1 MKVLLNIF
9 ESLLLSFAILLVVL
23 CMTIL
28 NKRYVK
34 FILDRTNYYQTVVD
48 KINHDIEYNHYI
60 DKNKVK
66 NDINNYI
73 DNYYMDKEYTNKIET
88 NVNNDLSDY
97 YNQQI
102 KFIGPFNN
110 FRIKKD
116 VIDICTIFV
125 IAIIGLLF
133 MKTKFIHNIDL
144 IFVFSGIIGIC
155 ISFILYMNAYEGALR
170 NLIKGMYYI
179 YLGINILFVLYPL
192 YSRGYKLIVNK
203 KKIKKYTY

>member
-1 MKVLLNIF
+1 MKIVLNIF

-73 DNYYMDKEYTNKIET
+73 DNYYMDKEYTNKIEP
-88 NVNNDLSDY
+88 NINNDLTDY
-97 YNQQI
+97 YNKQI
-102 KFIGPFNN
+102 KFIGPFKN

-116 VIDICTIFV
+116 VIDICTMLI

-144 IFVFSGIIGIC
+144 IFVLSGIIGIC
-155 ISFILYMNAYEGALR
+155 ISFLLYMNTYEGALA
-170 NLIKGMYYI
+170 NLLKGMYYI

-192 YSRGYKLIVNK
+192 YKKVYLLIVK
-203 KKIKKYTY
+203 KKK